1 MLGKGKSSKLSLGF
15 PPIVSASVVFT
26 YGSEPISIAGVDG
39 TLTPTLSVA
48 TVTINTNVPTPTT
61 APATSQVAT
70 ENCLWMMGKSIVCL
84 GDTLTRF
91 IEDQKITSSST
102 CSRQRNLCRSRHKDH
117 YSYYKRSCLRS
128 PQRFTKSSRHYFGYQ
143 RGGRSSSP
151 GLSLNVSQS
160 EVDDKHGKR
169 FQYRHENEEDEQ

>member
-48 TVTINTNVPTPTT
+48 TVTINTNVPTRTT

-70 ENCLWMMGKSIVCL
+70 ENCL
-84 GDTLTRF
+84 
-91 IEDQKITSSST
+91 
-102 CSRQRNLCRSRHKDH
+102 
-117 YSYYKRSCLRS
+117 
-128 PQRFTKSSRHYFGYQ
+128 
-143 RGGRSSSP
+143 
-151 GLSLNVSQS
+151 
-160 EVDDKHGKR
+160 
-169 FQYRHENEEDEQ
+169 

>member
-15 PPIVSASVVFT
+15 PPIVSASVAFT

-70 ENCLWMMGKSIVCL
+70 ENCL
-84 GDTLTRF
+84 
-91 IEDQKITSSST
+91 
-102 CSRQRNLCRSRHKDH
+102 
-117 YSYYKRSCLRS
+117 
-128 PQRFTKSSRHYFGYQ
+128 
-143 RGGRSSSP
+143 
-151 GLSLNVSQS
+151 
-160 EVDDKHGKR
+160 
-169 FQYRHENEEDEQ
+169 